1 METISETSKT
11 LQTLSLDLAH
21 VVEQVGTAV
30 VAVNARRH
38 LSSSGV
44 YWRDGVIVTAAHTIK
59 QTEDISVVLPSG
71 QIVAASLAGADPTT
85 DLAVLRVDSSELSVA
100 HFGDPS
106 QLKVGHLVL
115 AVGRGAQRGLNAALG
130 IIGVLSGAWRT
141 LRGGSVDQFIGL
153 DLELHPGATGGPLTD
168 SRGSVLGINTSGLS
182 RGVVITIPVSTV
194 DRVVAQLL
202 EKGDIGRGYL
212 GLGMRR
218 IRIPE
223 DLNRTLQLSA
233 DLGLIVL
240 SVDPNGPGRQAGIV
254 FGDVI
259 VALER
264 TPVGNIRELQAFLEP
279 PFVGKTLSVY
289 IIRGGRLVDLNII
302 VGEQRQRNK
311 QETID

>member
-21 VVEQVGTAV
+21 VVEQVSTAV

-168 SRGSVLGINTSGLS
+168 SRGSVLGINPSGLS

-194 DRVVAQLL
+194 DRVVALL

-302 VGEQRQRNK
+302 VGEQRQQRNK